1 MPEPAQILSSTRTH
15 PMPHHQPGGGA
26 EHAADPLRIARI
38 PAAFFVVAVI
48 FFAFGVCA
56 IPFAAPYAS
65 GFFYQAIVIA
75 VVHTFTLGWI
85 TAAIMGVMYRYVPAL
100 TRIPIRW
107 PRLAYAQ
114 LVIFTIGA
122 SGMVV
127 HFALGAWLGLWLA
140 AIAVVV
146 SIAMFAANIVTC
158 LWRQFGRGV
167 AETGMLLAIGFLL
180 VAATLGTLLGIDKS
194 YDFLG
199 GSVLT
204 NLSAHVHLAAVGWVT
219 MALCAVSYRMLPAFL
234 LPKAKIP
241 RHAIWQLYA
250 LAAAVSALAV
260 SLFFGLGGE
269 TIFAA
274 AIAGAMG
281 WYIAIIARIVATR
294 RMPLDWTPRHALAG
308 VSSLAIALTLG
319 IALTSFGGDSEWG
332 ARIAPAYGVAG
343 LLGFFSNFIIGMSYQ
358 LFPGSVARA
367 RQGRGW
373 KAVTNAELSIVR
385 TRWFVFSAF
394 NSGVALMVAGFIAGA
409 LEVVRAGAILTAA
422 GGVVYSATTL
432 WTLSYAFRAAVPA
445 SSAQTPLRIL
455 PE

>member
-1 MPEPAQILSSTRTH
+1 M
-15 PMPHHQPGGGA
+15 
-26 EHAADPLRIARI
+26 RIGRI
-38 PAAFFVVAVI
+38 PVAFFVVSVI
-48 FFAFGVCA
+48 FFAVGVCA

-100 TRIPIRW
+100 TRVPIRS

-114 LVIFTIGA
+114 LAIFTIGVA
-122 SGMVV
+122 GMIV
-127 HFALGAWLGLWLA
+127 HFAIGAWVGLWLA

-146 SIAMFAANIVTC
+146 SLVMFAANIVPC

-167 AETGMLLAIGFLL
+167 AETGMLLAVGFLL
-180 VAATLGTLLGIDKS
+180 IAAALGTILGIDKTF
-194 YDFLG
+194 DFLSG
-199 GSVLT
+199 NVLT

-234 LPKAKIP
+234 LPKATLP

-269 TIFAA
+269 TIFAI
-274 AIAGAMG
+274 AIALAMG

-294 RMPLDWTPRHALAG
+294 RMPMDWTPRHALVGAA
-308 VSSLAIALTLG
+308 SLAIALALG
-319 IALTSFGGDSEWG
+319 ITLTIFGGDSVWG

-343 LLGFFSNFIIGMSYQ
+343 LLGFFSNFIIGMSYK
-358 LFPGSVARA
+358 LFPAFVTRA

-373 KAVTNAELSIVR
+373 TAVTIDELSIVR
-385 TRWFVFSAF
+385 TRWFVFGAF
-394 NSGVALMVAGFIAGA
+394 NGGVALMIAGFLVGA
-409 LEVVRAGAILTAA
+409 LEVVRAGAVLTAA
-422 GGVVYSATTL
+422 GGLVYSATTL

-445 SSAQTPLRIL
+445 AAAQTSLRIL

>member
-1 MPEPAQILSSTRTH
+1 MPESAHSYPNSTTRQMPDH
-15 PMPHHQPGGGA
+15 PDTGA
-26 EHAADPLRIARI
+26 AHADPLRIGRL
-38 PAAFFVVAVI
+38 PVAFFVVSVI
-48 FFAFGVCA
+48 FFAIGVCA
-56 IPFAAPYAS
+56 IPFAVPYAS

-100 TRIPIRW
+100 THVPIRS

-114 LVIFTIGA
+114 LVIFTIGV

-127 HFALGAWLGLWLA
+127 HFALGAWIGLWLA

-146 SIAMFAANIVTC
+146 SIVMFAANIVPS

-167 AETGMLLAIGFLL
+167 AETGILLAIGFLL
-180 VAATLGTLLGIDKS
+180 IAAALGAILGIDKT

-199 GSVLT
+199 GNVLT

-219 MALCAVSYRMLPAFL
+219 MAICAVSYRMLPAFL
-234 LPKAKIP
+234 LPKVTLP

-260 SLFFGLGGE
+260 SLFFALGGE
-269 TIFAA
+269 TIFAI
-274 AIAGAMG
+274 AIAAAMG

-294 RMPLDWTPRHALAG
+294 RMPMDWTPRHALTGAA
-308 VSSLAIALTLG
+308 SLAIALALG
-319 IALTSFGGDSEWG
+319 IMLTIVGGDSVWG

-343 LLGFFSNFIIGMSYQ
+343 LLGFFSNFIIGMSYK
-358 LFPGSVARA
+358 LFPAFVTRA
-367 RQGRGW
+367 RQGCGW
-373 KAVTNAELSIVR
+373 TAVTIDELSIVR
-385 TRWFVFSAF
+385 TRWFVFGAF
-394 NSGVALMVAGFIAGA
+394 NGGVALMIAGFLVGA
-409 LEVVRAGAILTAA
+409 IEIVRAGAILTAA

-432 WTLSYAFRAAVPA
+432 WTLSFAFRAAAPTA
-445 SSAQTPLRIL
+445 AAQTSLRIL

>member
-1 MPEPAQILSSTRTH
+1 MAETAQSFSTSGAPPFRNH
-15 PMPHHQPGGGA
+15 PGA
-26 EHAADPLRIARI
+26 GAANADPMRIGRI
-38 PAAFFVVAVI
+38 PVAFFVVSVI
-48 FFAFGVCA
+48 FFAIGVCA

-100 TRIPIRW
+100 TRVPIRS

-114 LVIFTIGA
+114 LAIFTIGVA
-122 SGMVV
+122 GMIV
-127 HFALGAWLGLWLA
+127 HFAIGAWVGLWLA

-146 SIAMFAANIVTC
+146 SLVMFAANIVPC
-158 LWRQFGRGV
+158 LWRHFGRGV
-167 AETGMLLAIGFLL
+167 AETGMLLAVGFLL
-180 VAATLGTLLGIDKS
+180 IAAALGTILGIDKTF
-194 YDFLG
+194 DFLG
-199 GSVLT
+199 GNVLT

-234 LPKAKIP
+234 LPKATLP

-269 TIFAA
+269 TIFAI
-274 AIAGAMG
+274 AIALAMG

-294 RMPLDWTPRHALAG
+294 RMPMDWTPRHALVGAA
-308 VSSLAIALTLG
+308 SLAIALALG
-319 IALTSFGGDSEWG
+319 ITLTIFGGDSVWG

-343 LLGFFSNFIIGMSYQ
+343 LLGFFSNFIIGMSYK
-358 LFPGSVARA
+358 LFPAFVTRA

-373 KAVTNAELSIVR
+373 TAVTIDELSIVR
-385 TRWFVFSAF
+385 TRWFVFGAF
-394 NSGVALMVAGFIAGA
+394 NGGVALMIAGFLVGA
-409 LEVVRAGAILTAA
+409 LEVVRAGAVLTAA
-422 GGVVYSATTL
+422 GGLVYSATTL

-445 SSAQTPLRIL
+445 AA
-455 PE
+455 

>member
-1 MPEPAQILSSTRTH
+1 MPESAQSFSTSGGR
-15 PMPHHQPGGGA
+15 PLPHHPDTGTA
-26 EHAADPLRIARI
+26 NADPLGIGRV
-38 PAAFFVVAVI
+38 PVAFFFVSVI
-48 FFAFGVCA
+48 FFAIGVCA
-56 IPFAAPYAS
+56 IPFAVPYAA

-100 TRIPIRW
+100 TRVPIRS

-114 LVIFTIGA
+114 LVIFTIGVA
-122 SGMVV
+122 GMVV
-127 HFALGAWLGLWLA
+127 HFAIGAWVGLWLA

-146 SIAMFAANIVTC
+146 SIVMFAANIVPC

-167 AETGMLLAIGFLL
+167 AETGMLFAIGFLL
-180 VAATLGTLLGIDKS
+180 LAAMLGAILGIDKT
-194 YDFLG
+194 YDFLSG
-199 GSVLT
+199 NVLT

-219 MALCAVSYRMLPAFL
+219 MAICAVSYRMLPAFL
-234 LPKAKIP
+234 LPKATLP

-250 LAAAVSALAV
+250 LAAAVSALAI

-269 TIFAA
+269 TIFAI
-274 AIAGAMG
+274 AIALAMG

-294 RMPLDWTPRHALAG
+294 RMPMDWTPRHALVGAA
-308 VSSLAIALTLG
+308 SLAIALALG
-319 IALTSFGGDSEWG
+319 ITLTIFGGDSVWG

-343 LLGFFSNFIIGMSYQ
+343 LLGFFSNFIIGMSYK
-358 LFPGSVARA
+358 LFPAFVTRA

-373 KAVTNAELSIVR
+373 TAVTIDELSIVR
-385 TRWFVFSAF
+385 TRWFVFGAF
-394 NSGVALMVAGFIAGA
+394 DGGVALMIAGFLLGA
-409 LEVVRAGAILTAA
+409 TELVLAGAILTAA

-432 WTLSYAFRAAVPA
+432 WTLSYAFRPAVPTA
-445 SSAQTPLRIL
+445 AAQTSLRVL

>member
-1 MPEPAQILSSTRTH
+1 M
-15 PMPHHQPGGGA
+15 
-26 EHAADPLRIARI
+26 RIGRI
-38 PAAFFVVAVI
+38 PVAFFVVSVI
-48 FFAFGVCA
+48 FFAIGVCA

-100 TRIPIRW
+100 TRVPIRS

-114 LVIFTIGA
+114 LAIFTIGVA
-122 SGMVV
+122 GMIV
-127 HFALGAWLGLWLA
+127 HFAIGAWVGLWLA

-146 SIAMFAANIVTC
+146 SLVMFAANIVPC

-167 AETGMLLAIGFLL
+167 AETGMLLAVGFLL
-180 VAATLGTLLGIDKS
+180 IAAALGTILGIDKTF
-194 YDFLG
+194 DFLG
-199 GSVLT
+199 GNVLT

-234 LPKAKIP
+234 LPKATLP

-269 TIFAA
+269 TIFAI
-274 AIAGAMG
+274 AIALAMG

-294 RMPLDWTPRHALAG
+294 RMPMDWTPRHALVGAA
-308 VSSLAIALTLG
+308 SLAIALALG
-319 IALTSFGGDSEWG
+319 ITLTIFGGDSVWG

-343 LLGFFSNFIIGMSYQ
+343 LLGFFSNFIIGMSYK
-358 LFPGSVARA
+358 LFPAFVTRA

-373 KAVTNAELSIVR
+373 TAVTIDELSIVR
-385 TRWFVFSAF
+385 TRWFVFGAF
-394 NSGVALMVAGFIAGA
+394 NGGVALMIAGFLVGA
-409 LEVVRAGAILTAA
+409 LEVVRAGAVLTAA
-422 GGVVYSATTL
+422 GGLVYSATTL

-445 SSAQTPLRIL
+445 AAAQTSLRIL